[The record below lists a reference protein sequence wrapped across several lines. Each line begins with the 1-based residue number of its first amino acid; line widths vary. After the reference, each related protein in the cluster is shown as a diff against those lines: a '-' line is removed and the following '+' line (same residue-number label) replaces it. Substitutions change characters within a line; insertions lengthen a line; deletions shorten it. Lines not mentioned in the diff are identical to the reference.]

1 MISNPFGPPPTSS
14 SDTNRMPQGAA
25 LFNMPPSNPREEQP
39 DEMFVSDNPVHTGAD
54 DDNNMFI
61 ADPVPQNNAD

>member
-1 MISNPFGPPPTSS
+1 
-14 SDTNRMPQGAA
+14 MPQGAA